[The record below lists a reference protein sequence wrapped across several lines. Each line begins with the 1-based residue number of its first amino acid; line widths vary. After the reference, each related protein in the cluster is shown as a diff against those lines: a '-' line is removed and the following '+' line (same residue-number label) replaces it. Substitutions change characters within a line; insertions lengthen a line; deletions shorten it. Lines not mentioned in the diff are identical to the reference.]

1 MKRWTK
7 AAVWLVHWA
16 AVVAALFFATTLF
29 YLLSVS
35 GVR

>member
-1 MKRWTK
+1 MKRWAK
-7 AAVWLVHWA
+7 AVVWLVHWA
-16 AVVAALFFATTLF
+16 AVVAALLFATTLF